1 VRGGQN
7 LAETLQFFAPR
18 IRHVHLKDVDSDHR
32 WRPLGEGICDIPAIL
47 QLLTKE
53 LKYSGWIVG
62 EEESAQ
68 AAIDPVGAVTGN
80 RQYLKSIGY

>member
-1 VRGGQN
+1 V
-7 LAETLQFFAPR
+7 
-18 IRHVHLKDVDSDHR
+18 
-32 WRPLGEGICDIPAIL
+32 CDISAIL

-53 LKYSGWIVG
+53 LKFSGWIVG

-68 AAIDPVGAVTGN
+68 AAINPVGAVTGN